1 MAEKSIYN
9 RVVIE
14 SPGNEFFIPGTR
26 TYKGMSSVGVRSG
39 SVSLYD
45 ISLIKQDLINH
56 FYIRQGEK
64 LGNPEFGCIIWDV
77 LFDPLT
83 EELKNAIVANVQ
95 EIINYDPRI
104 RANDVIVSQ
113 YENGLQIECELT
125 YLPYN
130 IAEALQFRF
139 DKDNNLL
146 N

>member
-1 MAEKSIYN
+1 MAEKTIYD
-9 RVVIE
+9 RIIVE
-14 SPGNEFFIPGTR
+14 SGGLEFFVPGTR
-26 TYKGMSSVGVRSG
+26 TYKGMSSVGVKSG

-45 ISLIKQDLINH
+45 INLIKQDIINH

-64 LGNPEFGCIIWDV
+64 LGNPEFGCIIWDI

-83 EELKNAIVANVQ
+83 EDLKNAITSNVQ
-95 EIINYDPRI
+95 EIINYDPRV
-104 RANDVIVSQ
+104 RASNVVVSQ
-113 YENGLQIECELT
+113 YENGLQVECELT

-139 DKDNNLL
+139 DKDNDLL